1 MLLQVKVRGS
11 GGQLTSSAK
20 KSSWMEEKTR
30 KKKKKKKQLVAM
42 ETTSLVLIL
51 ILGIITVSSATSGHR
66 YNAGDPV
73 PLYVNRIGPYFN
85 SMESYRYFDLPFCS
99 SELASE
105 EKETLVHAPY
115 KIKFRVDFESRQ
127 LCKKRLKREDLAK
140 FRVAIE
146 KDYFFE
152 MHLDGLPVWGFL
164 GRMNWNG
171 PSRAMPEL
179 HTSLSFEISYNG
191 DRICSV
197 RMTTDKPVDIS
208 EDKEMEVE
216 FLYSVKWT
224 KTSIPF
230 ERRMDVYIPSPSSVL
245 VQFHYFS
252 TMKACILVLVLTGFL
267 AAILMRVLKNDLAKY
282 AINDDFIT
290 DQEEIGWKNI
300 HGDVFRYP
308 KHKSLLAASIGSGIR
323 LLVVFSSMLVIGFL
337 DVFPPYNQGKFAPAL
352 IVIYALASFL
362 AGYTST
368 SFYCQLEGPN
378 WVKNLIMTEFL
389 FSGPLF
395 LMFCF
400 LNAIASMHNADAV
413 KTLGTVVVL
422 LIWILLGSPLL
433 VLGGISGKNR
443 NIGFEAPCKTTKC
456 PREIPSLPWYKGII
470 PKMFIAGVLPFSM
483 ILIQL
488 RYIFASLWG
497 YRLYTMYG
505 ILFIV
510 FLLLLLVTAFVT
522 VALTY
527 LQLASEDHQW
537 WWRSFFYGGSAG
549 LFVYGYCFDY
559 YAQSSMSSFIQK
571 SFFFGYM
578 ACICYGIFL
587 ALGTVGFLASV
598 LFVRHIYGS
607 MKCE

>member
-1 MLLQVKVRGS
+1 
-11 GGQLTSSAK
+11 
-20 KSSWMEEKTR
+20 MEEKTS
-30 KKKKKKKQLVAM
+30 KKKKSVAM
-42 ETTSLVLIL
+42 EVFSLVLIL

-66 YNAGDPV
+66 YIAGDPV
-73 PLYVNRIGPYFN
+73 PLYVNKIGPYAN
-85 SMESYRYFDLPFCS
+85 SMESYRYFDLSFCS

-105 EKETLVHAPY
+105 EKEILVHAPY
-115 KIKFRVDFESRQ
+115 KFEFRVDFESKQ
-127 LCKKRLKREDLAK
+127 LCKKSLKREDLAK
-140 FRVAIE
+140 FRDAID

-152 MHLDGLPVWGFL
+152 MNLDDLPVWGFV
-164 GRMNWNG
+164 GSKSWND
-171 PSRAMPEL
+171 PYRSMPKL
-179 HTSLSFEISYNG
+179 HTSLSFKIFYNG
-191 DRICSV
+191 DRICDAVMHTYRS
-197 RMTTDKPVDIS
+197 VDIS

-230 ERRMDVYIPSPSSVL
+230 ERRMDRYILSL
-245 VQFHYFS
+245 HYFS
-252 TMKACILVLVLTGFL
+252 IMKSYIWVIVLTGFF

-282 AINDDFIT
+282 AINDDLII

-337 DVFPPYNQGKFAPAL
+337 DVFPPYNQGKFVTAL

-368 SFYCQLEGPN
+368 SFYCQLEGAN

-400 LNAIASMHNADAV
+400 LNAIASMHNANAA
-413 KTLGTVVVL
+413 KSLGTIFVL
-422 LIWILLGSPLL
+422 LMWILLGSPLL
-433 VLGGISGKNR
+433 VFGGIAGKNR

-456 PREIPSLPWYKGII
+456 PREIPPLPWYKGII
-470 PKMFIAGVLPFSM
+470 LKMFIAGILPFSM
-483 ILIQL
+483 ISIQL
-488 RYIFASLWG
+488 RYIFANLWG
-497 YRLYTMYG
+497 YKFYNMYG

-527 LQLASEDHQW
+527 LQLASEDHRW

-559 YAQSSMSSFIQK
+559 YAQSGMSGFIQK

-578 ACICYGIFL
+578 ACLSYGIFL
-587 ALGTVGFLASV
+587 ALGTVGFFASI

-607 MKCE
+607 VKCE